1 MGEQEQTK
9 TELELT
15 VDAIKRIKI
24 FDASSLVREEDLGR
38 ELAFKEAVEPAQ
50 RIINLYGQIALD
62 ALDDFPEQMLATVKG
77 QAEQHYK
84 FLDNIL
90 KFSSTQENAAVQR
103 ETLLTQLRDNYNSV
117 FTQLQLTIA
126 YSAQR
131 VTDFG
136 RLEREAGL
144 AIKAIED
151 KTKAIVDRIEK
162 AEGAVDTILEN
173 VRQAAGE
180 LGVSQQAVHFDASV
194 KAHNKEADK
203 WHFRLLLTGA
213 VLGVYALSTLF
224 FHKIPWLQTADPIQL
239 VVSKVL
245 IFAVISSYLFVCI
258 RNYTSHKHNAI
269 VDKHRQNALLTYK
282 ALVDAAGETPNSEVI
297 LVHAAACI
305 FGPQGT
311 GYTKDNV
318 AGQSGVQQAVE
329 LFTSPIRGTDR

>member
-1 MGEQEQTK
+1 MSEQEQPK

-15 VDAIKRIKI
+15 VDAIKRIKV
-24 FDASSLVREEDLGR
+24 FDPSSLVREEDLGR
-38 ELAFKEAVEPAQ
+38 ELAFKDAVEPAQ

-62 ALDDFPEQMLATVKG
+62 ALDDFPEELLATVKS

-84 FLDNIL
+84 FFDNIL
-90 KFSSTQENAAVQR
+90 EFSSTQENAAVER
-103 ETLLTQLRDNYNSV
+103 ETLLTQLRDNYNSI
-117 FTQLQLTIA
+117 FSQLQLTIA

-136 RLEREAGL
+136 RLEKEAGL
-144 AIKAIED
+144 AIRAIED

-162 AEGAVDTILEN
+162 AEVAVDTILEN

-194 KAHNKEADK
+194 KAHNVGADK
-203 WHFRLLLTGA
+203 WHSRLLFTGT
-213 VLGVYALSTLF
+213 VLGVYAFSTLF
-224 FHKIPWLQTADPIQL
+224 FHKIPWLQAADPIQL

-311 GYTKDNV
+311 GFTKDNV

-329 LFTSPIRGTDR
+329 LFTSPIRGGDR